1 MTGER
6 LSRME
11 RDKHMAELAAYW
23 AKAKEA
29 AGAQTEDERQVCR
42 RMLAKYQG
50 EIERRETNGRG
61 GKGD

>member
-1 MTGER
+1 MSGER
-6 LSRME
+6 LLKMAS
-11 RDKHMAELAAYW
+11 DKRLAELVTCW
-23 AKAKEA
+23 AKEA
-29 AGAQTEDERQVCR
+29 EGAQTEDEQKVCR